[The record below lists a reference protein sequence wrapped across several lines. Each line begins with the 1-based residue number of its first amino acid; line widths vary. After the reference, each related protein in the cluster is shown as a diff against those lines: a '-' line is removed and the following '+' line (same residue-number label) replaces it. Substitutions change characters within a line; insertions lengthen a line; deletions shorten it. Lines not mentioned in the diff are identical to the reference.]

1 MVLKK
6 DKMNGIIQR
15 ELSQILQFEVKNS
28 KIGFCTI
35 TAVETTKDLS
45 IAKVYVTFLGKDDT
59 NYDKKMEALER
70 SKGFIRSLLA
80 KRLTIRKV
88 PELKFVL
95 DTSLEYGNR
104 IEKII
109 NDLDHQDKSEE
120 HFCYS
125 FFLYYHSCFILMF
138 LWYNILYVGGL

>member
-1 MVLKK
+1 MILKK

-15 ELSQILQFEVKNS
+15 ELSQIIQVEVRDP

-35 TAVETTKDLS
+35 TAVDTTTDLS
-45 IAKVYVTFLGKDDT
+45 IAKVYVTFLGKER
-59 NYDKKMEALER
+59 KGMEALNR

-88 PELKFVL
+88 PELIFVN
-95 DTSLEYGNR
+95 DTSLEYGNK

-109 NDLDHQDKSEE
+109 DDLNHHDK
-120 HFCYS
+120 
-125 FFLYYHSCFILMF
+125 
-138 LWYNILYVGGL
+138 

>member
-35 TAVETTKDLS
+35 TGVETTKDLS
-45 IAKVYVTFLGKDDT
+45 ISKVYVTFLGKD
-59 NYDKKMEALER
+59 NNNVEKKMEALER

-88 PELKFVL
+88 PEIQFVL
-95 DTSLEYGNR
+95 DKSLEYGNR
-104 IEKII
+104 IDKII
-109 NDLDHQDKSEE
+109 KDLHQQDK
-120 HFCYS
+120 
-125 FFLYYHSCFILMF
+125 
-138 LWYNILYVGGL
+138 

>member
-6 DKMNGIIQR
+6 KKLNNIIQR
-15 ELSQILQFEVKNS
+15 ELSQILQMEVRDP

-35 TAVETTKDLS
+35 TAVDLTNDLS
-45 IAKVYVTFLGKDDT
+45 IAKIYVTFLGKDFDT
-59 NYDKKMEALER
+59 RKGMQALER

-88 PELKFVL
+88 PELHFVN
-95 DTSLEYGNR
+95 DTSLQYGNK

-109 NDLDHQDKSEE
+109 DDLNHNK
-120 HFCYS
+120 
-125 FFLYYHSCFILMF
+125 
-138 LWYNILYVGGL
+138 

>member
-109 NDLDHQDKSEE
+109 NDLNHQDKAE
-120 HFCYS
+120 
-125 FFLYYHSCFILMF
+125 
-138 LWYNILYVGGL
+138 